1 MARILAEPEPLDL
14 DLYYKDSLALTLTFN
29 DVIVDS
35 YKNRVKTPMDIT
47 GWSFAATWRP
57 NKNDS
62 RSVAWQFI
70 NRNNLAGTIVLEI
83 TSAMFTSMK
92 AYSSSG
98 VWDLQVTFPDT
109 STQTMLSGYVYAE
122 MDVTWAKLLRLNQ
135 TQNRPLKLLLLRAFR
150 GFPVHK
156 VFRVLLG
163 LLGLKAILLLA
174 HKVIQVQKEIR
185 DLKEFLDLQ
194 EQGYKAPKESLEI
207 LALKARK
214 D

>member
-1 MARILAEPEPLDL
+1 MARILAEPKPLDL

-29 DVIVDS
+29 DVTVDS

-122 MDVTWAKLLRLNQ
+122 MDVT
-135 TQNRPLKLLLLRAFR
+135 
-150 GFPVHK
+150 
-156 VFRVLLG
+156 
-163 LLGLKAILLLA
+163 
-174 HKVIQVQKEIR
+174 
-185 DLKEFLDLQ
+185 
-194 EQGYKAPKESLEI
+194 
-207 LALKARK
+207 
-214 D
+214 